1 MNRWRLFSP
10 GILLLTLCAC
20 AAPPAG
26 VKTSP
31 AGTPTSSSQGAS
43 ELSSPGAKAGP
54 SIEVPALACAEIVTT
69 EGVTIRYQAE
79 KLYQGGAVLPS
90 EAGLLCLEALAD
102 WLKSAPQT
110 RWQVTAAGEAD
121 FGFDPQALAGKRQ
134 ELLRRFFVRKGI
146 QVQSM
151 EWLTLAGQ
159 GPQLQLRLVAN

>member
-1 MNRWRLFSP
+1 MNRWRFFFP
-10 GILLLTLCAC
+10 GIVLLTLCAC
-20 AAPPAG
+20 AAQPG
-26 VKTSP
+26 DIKTS
-31 AGTPTSSSQGAS
+31 ADGSSTTTALETP
-43 ELSSPGAKAGP
+43 ELSSPGTSSLP
-54 SIEVPALACAEIVTT
+54 SIEVPALACAEIVRT

-102 WLKSAPQT
+102 WLKGAPQS

-134 ELLRRFFVRKGI
+134 ELLRRFFDRKGI